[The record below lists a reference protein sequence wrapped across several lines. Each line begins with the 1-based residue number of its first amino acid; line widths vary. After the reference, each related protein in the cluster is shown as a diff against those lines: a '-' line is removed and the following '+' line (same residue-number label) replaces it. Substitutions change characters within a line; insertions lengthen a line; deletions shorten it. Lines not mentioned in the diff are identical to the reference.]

1 MNLPRFV
8 LACVLAVCLP
18 PAGAVEAA
26 RVVSLTNGRVTAQFD
41 ARGLT
46 SLGASDTGPAVRFPQ
61 DDFAVTIDGTTIEG
75 RTLALPVRVVA
86 KDRVTYTWSSPPYR
100 IVVVYE
106 LAAGWRFLGK
116 QIAVEGGAK
125 PFRAGEV
132 VVFASSVVDP
142 ISNHFV
148 PKSARPNLG
157 TGDYGACLRF
167 DKGRGLLVVAQNPF
181 LEFRRDA
188 QAFSLRYKPDLEEYK
203 AFSDADRQWFRRWI
217 DWTAANKEVLRHTR
231 TIVGQPAIGKIDG
244 TAAID
249 GDRGFIFLFN
259 PNGRRL
265 DAEFS
270 LDVTIGFNGRGFV
283 QLKEVYPLENRLV
296 GKPGGGLWSAGD
308 RVSLSMDG
316 GSAVVLEV
324 QPAAAR
330 PSAPLLF
337 GSPGTVT
344 FANGV
349 VSIEGV
355 RGEAGTTQE
364 LLVLRQTAPAVSEV
378 RVNGQPA
385 RFTRRAAGLL
395 SIPVA
400 FDGAPFRQYQQIG
413 AYDPA
418 FEGGRVSSRFTVPQR
433 VFDQLA
439 ARQKAWPIPWT
450 AEDYRTTW
458 LAPERLLLFVQIA
471 EPDPAWEARLKV
483 DGRVVE
489 LRKAYSAVRTAPR
502 TFVGFYAD
510 LSLLAADREHTL
522 ELELP
527 RLRPGQLQGVFFD
540 NIEPEYTNKIR
551 RMP

>member
-8 LACVLAVCLP
+8 LACVLAACLP

-167 DKGRGLLVVAQNPF
+167 AKGRGLLVVAQNAF

-316 GSAVVLEV
+316 GSAVVLKV